1 MFSVKVVQLTVDV
14 LNDPSKVSR
23 QQWMFMYIYNAK
35 VDTSSHIEYL
45 EQKGNILCCFVSKII
60 LTHQFMQGGVLL

>member
-14 LNDPSKVSR
+14 LNDPSKVST
-23 QQWMFMYIYNAK
+23 QQWMFISNAK

-45 EQKGNILCCFVSKII
+45 EQKGNILCCFVSNII
-60 LTHQFMQGGVLL
+60 LTHQFMQGGILL

>member
-1 MFSVKVVQLTVDV
+1 MFSVKVFQLTVDV
-14 LNDPSKVSR
+14 LNDPLKVSR
-23 QQWMFMYIYNAK
+23 QQWMYISN
-35 VDTSSHIEYL
+35 VTIDTCCHIEYL